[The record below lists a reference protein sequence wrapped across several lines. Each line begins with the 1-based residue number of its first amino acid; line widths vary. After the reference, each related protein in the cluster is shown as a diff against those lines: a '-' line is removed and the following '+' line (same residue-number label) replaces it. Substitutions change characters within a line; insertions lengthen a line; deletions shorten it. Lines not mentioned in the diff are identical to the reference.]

1 MKIDAKVTL
10 KKNITG
16 ILATGQTIKVPV
28 DMDYTED
35 YDDVVQAVES
45 ELYERYGV
53 SLFNE
58 VDFTIANASDICE
71 DLAAEAEE
79 PDKVMGNLENIAM

>member
-10 KKNITG
+10 KKNIAG
-16 ILATGQTIKVPV
+16 ILAAGQTIKVPV

-35 YDDVVQAVES
+35 YDDVVQAVEA
-45 ELYERYGV
+45 ELYEQYGV
-53 SLFNE
+53 SMFNE

-79 PDKVMGNLENIAM
+79 LDKVMGNLEDIAM

>member
-16 ILATGQTIKVPV
+16 ILAMGQTINIPV
-28 DMDYTED
+28 DMDYAED
-35 YDDVVQAVES
+35 YDDVVQAVEA

-53 SLFNE
+53 SMFNE
-58 VDFTIANASDICE
+58 VDFTIENSSDICE
-71 DLAAEAEE
+71 DLTAVAEL
-79 PDKVMGNLENIAM
+79 DS

>member
-1 MKIDAKVTL
+1 MKIDAKVIL

-16 ILATGQTIKVPV
+16 ILTMGQTINVPV

-53 SLFNE
+53 SMFNE
-58 VDFTIANASDICE
+58 VDFVIENASDICE
-71 DLAAEAEE
+71 DLAAVVEDL
-79 PDKVMGNLENIAM
+79 DKVMGNLEYAVM

>member
-10 KKNITG
+10 KKNIAG
-16 ILATGQTIKVPV
+16 ILATGQTIYISV
-28 DMDYTED
+28 DIGYVED
-35 YDDVVQAVES
+35 YDDVVQAVET

-53 SLFNE
+53 SMFNE
-58 VDFTIANASDICE
+58 VDFVIENASDIYD

-79 PDKVMGNLENIAM
+79 LDKVMGNLEDAAM

>member
-10 KKNITG
+10 KKNISG
-16 ILATGQTIKVPV
+16 ILATGQTITVPV

-53 SLFNE
+53 SMFNE
-58 VDFTIANASDICE
+58 VDFTITNASDICE
-71 DLAAEAEE
+71 DLAAEAEDL
-79 PDKVMGNLENIAM
+79 DKVMGNLEDAAM

>member
-10 KKNITG
+10 KKNISG
-16 ILATGQTIKVPV
+16 ILAAGQTIKVPV
-28 DMDYTED
+28 DMDYAED

-53 SLFNE
+53 SMFNE
-58 VDFTIANASDICE
+58 VDFTITNASDICE

-79 PDKVMGNLENIAM
+79 LDKVMGNLEDIAM